1 MDNNIKVILAKR
13 DIYIP
18 GYGTIKEGYA
28 FQVVKANSRYVYIKV
43 SQYTTIR
50 LARKKDCIV
59 VL

>member
-13 DIYIP
+13 DVYIP
-18 GYGTIKEGYA
+18 GYGLIKEGTA
-28 FQVVKANSRYVYIKV
+28 FQVVKANSRYVYVRV